1 MALLHDHIVIVGPG
15 SAASRQL
22 RAALAG
28 DSSVIDDFADIAA
41 FLAAADAGEVAAH
54 CAILTG
60 LESWEAC
67 REGKSE
73 IRDSRA
79 FGALPVVL
87 HVDSL
92 VLRSLDG
99 WDRRTPIVWHRAE
112 AMISRAAILAVA
124 KQYRRMLA
132 LKQEACRR
140 SSAIATLTE
149 GTFTLKTLDQ
159 AQRLAALLSQAGPDP
174 DKVSVGLLELFVNA
188 IEHGNL
194 GLGYQRK
201 SDLIDAGTYEET
213 IDELLRDPA
222 HAEKRVAVRLRRSSD
237 MIEFEIEDQ
246 GAGFDAEPFLTFDP
260 KRAMATHGRGIAS
273 ARMLFF
279 DEVSYLDR
287 GNKVIAR
294 KLLPKADAGADAD
307 GGAVYSLAK
316 ASA

>member
-1 MALLHDHIVIVGPG
+1 MALLHDHIVIVGPR
-15 SAASRQL
+15 SAASGQL

-28 DSSVIDDFADIAA
+28 DSTAIHDFADIAA
-41 FLAAADAGEVAAH
+41 FLAAADAGEVVAH

-67 REGKSE
+67 REGESE
-73 IRDSRA
+73 IRDRRA
-79 FGALPVVL
+79 LGELPVVL
-87 HVDSL
+87 HVDSR
-92 VLRSLDG
+92 VLRNLDD

-112 AMISRAAILAVA
+112 AMVSRSAILAAA

-132 LKQEACRR
+132 LEREARR
-140 SSAIATLTE
+140 RGSAIATLTD
-149 GTFTLKTLDQ
+149 GAFTLRTLDQ
-159 AQRLAALLSQAGPDP
+159 AECLAALLSQAGPDP

-222 HAEKRVAVRLRRSSD
+222 HAEKTVEVRLRRGSD
-237 MIEFEIEDQ
+237 TIEFEIEDQ

-287 GNKVIAR
+287 GNRVIAR
-294 KLLPKADAGADAD
+294 KFLPKADAEAD
-307 GGAVYSLAK
+307 GGAVDSRVK